1 MPTNLPPKEI
11 QDSAARTRLY
21 FDQYGKEPL
30 QYNAVDYD
38 AAIGFFKLKGFD
50 DSAASVVAS
59 ALLKQAK
66 LENMPIT
73 KVLDDITGLE
83 QLQISALVAE
93 ILNNNRPSTSTL
105 GYRTPVEDV
114 SKQRNVSA

>member
-1 MPTNLPPKEI
+1 MSTNLPPKEI

-21 FDQYGKEPL
+21 FDQYGKKPL
-30 QYNAVDYD
+30 EYNAVDYD
-38 AAIGFFKLKGFD
+38 TAIVFFKNKGFD
-50 DSAASVVAS
+50 NSAAEVVATS
-59 ALLKQAK
+59 LLKQAK
-66 LENMPIT
+66 LENMPIS

-93 ILNNNRPSTSTL
+93 VLNNNRPATSTL
-105 GYRTPVEDV
+105 GYRTPVEDI